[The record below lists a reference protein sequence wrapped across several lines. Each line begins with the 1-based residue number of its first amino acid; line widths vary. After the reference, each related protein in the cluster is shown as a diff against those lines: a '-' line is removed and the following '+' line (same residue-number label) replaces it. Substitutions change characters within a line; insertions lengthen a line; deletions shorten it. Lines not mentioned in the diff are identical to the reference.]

1 MHKISSPSARLALLA
16 IFGASFFFV
25 SSAKAVLVTWEFNPQ
40 GLNQPVGSS
49 SVTLSEYGVSI
60 IASGYTVSNSGPDT
74 PRGLYFKNE
83 GPDELG
89 LGVVGTAHHELEGIG
104 GAPAQYIQLDLSA
117 ILARGGVTNG
127 KLQVGS
133 VQGDSND
140 TFTIYG
146 SNTAGILGKQIA
158 GVFDSSSD
166 QVFVSIPNFGAFKY
180 ISIGALSGDVL
191 PMAFAANCTVI
202 PEMGAILPLLGLFS
216 AIGASRL
223 LRRRAQA

>member
-1 MHKISSPSARLALLA
+1 MYSPKFFRGRLAFLSILA
-16 IFGASFFFV
+16 VSLALA
-25 SSAKAVLVTWEFNPQ
+25 SSASAVMVSWEFNPQ

-49 SVTLSEYGVSI
+49 SVTLTEYGFSI
-60 IASGYTVSNSGPDT
+60 IASGYTVNSSGDT

-104 GAPAQYIQLDLSA
+104 GAPAQYLQLDISA
-117 ILARGGVTNG
+117 LLARGGVTNG

-146 SNTAGILGKQIA
+146 SNVAGVLGKKISA
-158 GVFDSSSD
+158 VFDSSSD
-166 QVFVSIPNFGAFKY
+166 QVFVSIPNFGAYKY

-191 PMAFAANCTVI
+191 PMAFAANCTAI
-202 PEMGAILPLLGLFS
+202 PEMSAILPIVGLLS
-216 AIGASRL
+216 AIGASRF
-223 LRRRAQA
+223 LRRRARA

>member
-1 MHKISSPSARLALLA
+1 MPTRKLPRFALGLLT
-16 IFGASFFFV
+16 ILGASLV
-25 SSAKAVLVTWEFNPQ
+25 LASSAQAVMVTWDFNPQ
-40 GLNQPVGSS
+40 GLNQPAGSS
-49 SVTLSEYGVSI
+49 SVTLTEYGYSI
-60 IASGYTVSNSGPDT
+60 IASGYTVNNSGADT
-74 PRGLYFKNE
+74 PRELYFKNE
-83 GPDELG
+83 GFDELG

-127 KLQVGS
+127 RLQVGS
-133 VQGDSND
+133 VQGDSDD

-146 SNTAGILGKQIA
+146 SNTAGVLGKKIS

-166 QVFVSIPNFGAFKY
+166 QVFVSIPNFGAYKY

-191 PMAFAANCTVI
+191 PLAFAANCTAI
-202 PEMGAILPLLGLFS
+202 PEMSAILPILGLLS
-216 AIGASRL
+216 TIGASRF